1 MKCPRLGGLFLLLF
15 ALIVASSCEQRSTPP
30 KPRQQTKATLDADG
44 LIVTPLADGS
54 AYANDAGAV
63 WYVRGDTGTRVKGL
77 PEKLDV
83 IDIAPTVDG
92 GAYMTSGSGLWY
104 LHDDSAV
111 KVREGV
117 PAPRTGTAL
126 SQREKWLWASLQ
138 VERQRGRQVET
149 DSQDDDRS
157 HDDDNYPGARR

>member
-1 MKCPRLGGLFLLLF
+1 M
-15 ALIVASSCEQRSTPP
+15 
-30 KPRQQTKATLDADG
+30 
-44 LIVTPLADGS
+44 
-54 AYANDAGAV
+54 
-63 WYVRGDTGTRVKGL
+63 KGL